1 MDITDNHN
9 NDLKEQLINNK
20 RNKMIDTG
28 DDIIDIN
35 LNNDKIILFEEEE
48 NFKERQFKENHRI
61 IEKLKKVC
69 LFCFVFMCIEL
80 VGGYVANSLAV
91 MTDAA
96 HLLSDLSGFFISMIS
111 LYIAL
116 RPADN
121 KLSYGYHRAE
131 VIGSLIS
138 ISIIWLLTIW
148 LIYEAVLRLFNPKP
162 IKALLMLSI
171 ACLGL
176 LFNIIMAKILM
187 GDSEI
192 VNKFEDESHSHIS
205 ENKIVPSQQQDDNNG
220 EENNLMLNS
229 NENPVLRATYIH
241 ILGDMI
247 QSLGVVI
254 AATLIYFLQDS
265 YPMAV
270 RIDPIC
276 TFVFGIIVV
285 STSLPVSRDCI
296 NVLMEACPTSIKQ
309 DEIVKEFK
317 KIPDI
322 VDFHDIH
329 IWCLSIGKTALT
341 AHFISNNPQKTLEI
355 ATEICKNHG
364 IYHSTIQVED
374 YRQRRRNSF
383 KICTHLNDNQ
393 IH

>member
-1 MDITDNHN
+1 MDIDSSK
-9 NDLKEQLINNK
+9 DLKESLINDK
-20 RNKMIDTG
+20 RNKFTDQNE
-28 DDIIDIN
+28 DVIDIN
-35 LNNDKIILFEEEE
+35 LNNDKIVLYEEEE
-48 NFKERQFKENHRI
+48 NFKQKQFSENHRI
-61 IEKLKKVC
+61 IAKLKKVC
-69 LFCFVFMCIEL
+69 IFCFTFMCVEL
-80 VGGYVANSLAV
+80 VGGYFANSLAI

-148 LIYEAVLRLFNPKP
+148 LIYEAVLRLFNPRP

-187 GDSEI
+187 SDSEI
-192 VNKFEDESHSHIS
+192 VNKFEDDSHSHIS
-205 ENKIVPSQQQDDNNG
+205 ENKIQQILKEDENG
-220 EENNLMLNS
+220 EETNLVMNS
-229 NENPVLRATYIH
+229 QENPVLRATYIH

-254 AATLIYFLQDS
+254 AALLIYFLQDS

-285 STSLPVSRDCI
+285 STSIPVSRDCI
-296 NVLMEACPTSIKQ
+296 NVLMEACPTNIIQ
-309 DEIVKEFK
+309 DDLVKEFK